1 MKTSI
6 RIILF
11 FLVLLL
17 PLSSFAQYV
26 RGDVNRNR
34 TVDIADLSAMINTLL
49 TSGGKYMPIC
59 DVNYDRVSNITDVTA
74 LINFLLT
81 GTWSSPE
88 LEGPQIPDNAQVFTV
103 NGVSFAMITVE
114 GGTFDYVTHLT
125 HPTVEEKTVGDFMIG
140 MTEVTQEL
148 WLAVMGENPSFCVW
162 DLRQPV
168 ENITY
173 YDCERFMAELNL
185 LTGMDFCFPTEEQW
199 EFAARGGNLSH
210 GYKWAGS
217 DDPDMVAWYLY
228 DKNAYYPYPV
238 GMKMPNELGL
248 YDMSGNVLEWVYNAG
263 SGDIDANTMLL
274 GGSTHLE
281 SVYCTVDMFYSCWP
295 NVAPPAGGL
304 RLALPAT
311 AK

>member
-1 MKTSI
+1 
-6 RIILF
+6 
-11 FLVLLL
+11 
-17 PLSSFAQYV
+17 
-26 RGDVNRNR
+26 
-34 TVDIADLSAMINTLL
+34 
-49 TSGGKYMPIC
+49 MPIC

-103 NGVSFAMITVE
+103 NGVSFAMIPVE

-217 DDPDMVAWYLY
+217 DDADMVAWYCYNDNLY
-228 DKNAYYPYPV
+228 DPYPV
-238 GMKMPNELGL
+238 GMKKPNELGL
-248 YDMSGNVLEWVYNAG
+248 YDMSGNVMEWVYNAH
-263 SGDIDANTMLL
+263 GDALYANTMLL
-274 GGSTHLE
+274 GGSTHSNSE
-281 SVYCTVDMFYSCWP
+281 HCTVDMFYSCWP